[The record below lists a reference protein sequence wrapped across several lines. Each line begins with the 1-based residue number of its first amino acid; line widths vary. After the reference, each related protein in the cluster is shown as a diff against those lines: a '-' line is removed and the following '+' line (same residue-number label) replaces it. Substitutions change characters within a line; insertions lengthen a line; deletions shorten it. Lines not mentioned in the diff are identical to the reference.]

1 MPPPPL
7 RSVPAGETLA
17 RLAPYRAE
25 MGITRIANITGLDCV
40 GLPVTQACRPNAR
53 SVAISLGKGLDLD
66 AAKASALMESVETWH
81 AERVAGPLWYGA
93 AAELGRRHRLADCA
107 AMVQRADSR
116 FSPGL
121 EMLWAVGHPLG
132 ADQPVLIPYEAVH
145 AAFVAPYPPGSG
157 CFLASTNGLASGNT
171 AEEAAL
177 HALCELIER
186 DATTLFRAAP
196 AGWPAARLDPGSVDD
211 PACRSAL
218 ACFRAAGL
226 LLAVWDITSD
236 VGVPAFWACVAEPA
250 DGPGL
255 VAAPVDGFGCHPLRA
270 VALHRALGEAAQG
283 RAGMIA
289 GARDDVPPD
298 IYRPMEDPDWLDRWR
313 GTIESGPAPRRL
325 AELPELPAADAA
337 GALAAVAAR
346 LAACG
351 LAEILLVDLAPADR
365 PYAVVR
371 AVVPGLEPPLHA
383 DYAPGRRAAG
393 RR

>member
-1 MPPPPL
+1 MTPPF
-7 RSVPAGETLA
+7 RSVPPEVTLA

-40 GLPVTQACRPNAR
+40 GLPVAQVCRPNAR
-53 SVAISLGKGLDLD
+53 SVAVSLGKGLDLA

-81 AERVAGPLWYGA
+81 AERVAGPLWYGSA
-93 AAELGRRHRLADCA
+93 ADLGRRHRLADCL

-132 ADQPVLIPYEAVH
+132 GDEPVLVPYEAVH

-171 AEEAAL
+171 TEEAAL

-196 AGWPAARLDPGSVDD
+196 ASWPAARLDLASVDD
-211 PACRSAL
+211 PACRSAI
-218 ACFRAAGL
+218 ARFHAAGL

-236 VGVPAFWACVAEPA
+236 IGVPAFWASVAEPA

-289 GARDDVPPD
+289 GARDDISPD
-298 IYRPMEDPDWLDRWR
+298 AYQPMEEPERLDGWR
-313 GTIESGPAPRRL
+313 RTIELGPTPRRFT
-325 AELPELPAADAA
+325 ELPDLAAVDAA
-337 GALAAVAAR
+337 GALGEVAAR
-346 LAACG
+346 LAARG
-351 LAEILLVDLAPADR
+351 LAEILQVDLAPNDR

-371 AVVPGLEPPLHA
+371 AVAPGLEPLVHPA
-383 DYAPGRRAAG
+383 YAPGRRASG